1 MGKALEG
8 AMIPKDL
15 LYTKEHEWVKMDGD
29 MATVGITDYAQGEL
43 GDVVYLELPEPGASV
58 KQMKPFGL
66 IEAVKTEAELYS
78 PFTGEVTERND
89 AAVNDPG
96 LVNSSPY
103 EDGWLI
109 KIKLSDKSEVEALLS
124 SGQYAAHIGN
134 GASS

>member
-8 AMIPKDL
+8 EMIPKDL
-15 LYTKEHEWVKMDGD
+15 LYTKEHEWVKVDGH

-43 GDVVYLELPEPGASV
+43 GDVVYLELPEPGTAV

-78 PFTGEVTERND
+78 PLTGEVTERND

-103 EDGWLI
+103 EEGWLI

-124 SGQYAAHIGN
+124 SDQYAAHIGN